1 MESIFEFLFKYRPL
15 LFERGDFAFSAPR
28 GVLPVALALMI
39 GSVVI
44 GWTYLRARGRSRPVD
59 RAVLLG
65 TRVLIF
71 AVLLFC
77 LFRPVLLVQALV
89 PQHSYLAVLI
99 DDSRSMHI
107 ADDGAEPRTAFI
119 DQQLGMQGELTRS
132 LEDRFRLRYYRFS
145 DVARR
150 LPELNDLAYAGR
162 STRIGDA
169 IDFVRDDLSGSPLSG
184 VVVVSDGGDNSPDGM
199 APSLLPMKAAGVPVY
214 AVGLGRERLER
225 DVQLTRVETPRTVL
239 QGSAIAVDAI
249 VSANGYGG
257 QQAVID
263 VEDDGRIVS
272 RDTITLPEDGKPA
285 TVRVKVAANEP
296 GPRRFRFRIAPRE
309 GELVAENNVQD
320 AVIVVERRREKILYF
335 EGEPRFELKFIRR
348 AVEADSNLQVV
359 ALQRT
364 ADSKFLRLDVDN
376 ADELA
381 GGFPKTREE
390 LFSYRAVILGSVEA
404 SFFSHEQLQMLAEF
418 VSRRGGGLLAL
429 GGRNAFSQ
437 GGYAGTPL
445 AEALPVVLDERD
457 RALHFVELKVRPTRA
472 GSTHPAMQLAESEQ
486 ASVARWETLPPLTSI
501 NRITAV
507 KPGATTLLTG
517 AGETGEQVVLAYQR
531 YGRGAAFAMPIQD
544 SWLWQMH
551 ADVPLED
558 MTHERLWRQLLRWL
572 VQDVPNPVVAS
583 AAPDQVSPAESFTIT
598 AEVDD
603 SSFVRVNDASVIATV
618 TAPDGTVSEVP
629 LEWVLARDGE
639 YRGRYTPREPGLHDI
654 RIAARKGDVSLGEDR
669 IWVNSTESN
678 AEYFDAHLHSDLLK
692 RIADETGGRYY
703 TPATV
708 KSLAEDVRYTG
719 RGDTVTERKDLW
731 DMPIVFLLLVSLIAF
746 EWVYRRARGLA

>member
-15 LFERGDFAFSAPR
+15 LFERGDITFSAPR
-28 GVLPVALALMI
+28 GVLAIAFVLAI
-39 GSVVI
+39 ASAVV
-44 GWTYLRARGRSRPVD
+44 GWTYMRARGRSRPVD

-71 AVLLFC
+71 AILMFC
-77 LFRPVLLVQALV
+77 LLRPVLLVQALV

-107 ADDGAEPRTAFI
+107 ADDGAEPRTAFV
-119 DQQLGMQGELTRS
+119 DRQFGPQGDLTRS
-132 LEDRFRLRYYRFS
+132 LEDKFRLRYYRFS

-150 LPELNDLAYAGR
+150 LPELKELGYAGR
-162 STRIGDA
+162 TTRIGDA

-184 VVVVSDGGDNSPDGM
+184 VVVVSDGGDNSPGGM

-214 AVGLGRERLER
+214 SIGLGRERIDR
-225 DVQLTRVETPRTVL
+225 DVQLTRVETPKSVL
-239 QGSAIAVDAI
+239 QGSSIAVDAI
-249 VSANGYGG
+249 INASGYAGER
-257 QQAVID
+257 AVID

-272 RDTITLPEDGKPA
+272 RDTVVLPADGKPA
-285 TVRVKVAANEP
+285 TVRLKVTANEP
-296 GPRRFRFRIAPRE
+296 GPRRFRFRIEPRP
-309 GELVAENNVQD
+309 GELIAENNVQES
-320 AVIVVERRREKILYF
+320 VIVVERRREKILYF

-359 ALQRT
+359 VLQRT
-364 ADSKFLRLDVDN
+364 ADSKFLRIDVDH

-381 GGFPKTREE
+381 GGFPRTRDE
-390 LFSYRAVILGSVEA
+390 LFEYRAIILGSVEA
-404 SFFSHEQLQMLAEF
+404 SFFSHEQMQMLSEF

-429 GGRNAFSQ
+429 GGRNSFSQ
-437 GGYAGTPL
+437 GGYAGTPV
-445 AEALPVVLDERD
+445 AEVLPVVLDERD
-457 RALHFVELKVRPTRA
+457 RAIIFAELKVRPTRA
-472 GSTHPAMQLAESEQ
+472 GSTHPAVQIAATEQ
-486 ASVARWETLPPLTSI
+486 ASAARWETLPALTSI

-507 KPGATTLLTG
+507 KPGATALLTG
-517 AGETGEQVVLAYQR
+517 AGTNGEQVVLAYQR
-531 YGRGAAFAMPIQD
+531 YGRGSAFAMPIQD

-572 VQDVPNPVVAS
+572 VQDVPDQVVAS
-583 AAPDQVSPAESFTIT
+583 AAPDQVSPREAFTIS

-603 SSFVRVNDASVIATV
+603 SSFTRVNDANVVATV
-618 TAPDGTVSEVP
+618 TAPDGTITEVP

-639 YRGRYTPREPGLHDI
+639 YRGRFTPQQPGLHDI
-654 RIAARKGDVSLGEDR
+654 RIAARRGNNSLGEDR
-669 IWVNSTESN
+669 IWVNSAESN
-678 AEYFDAHLHSDLLK
+678 AEYFNAHLHADLLK
-692 RIADETGGRYY
+692 RVADETGGRYY

-708 KSLAEDVRYTG
+708 KSLAEDISYTG

-731 DMPIVFLLLVSLIAF
+731 DMPIVFLLLVSLIGF
-746 EWVYRRARGLA
+746 EWVFRRARGLA